1 MKARL
6 DMILLGSITLPVE
19 TDTKGKCWLDVE
31 LHHADCGIAL

>member
-6 DMILLGSITLPVE
+6 DMSLLGAIIWPDE

-31 LHHADCGIAL
+31 LHHADCGIVL